1 MLCGLQGT
9 GKTTTAGKLA
19 RLLKRKMAKKVLLVA
34 GDVYRPAAIDQLN
47 TISKQVGVDFF
58 SLGDK
63 VNPVEISK
71 QAVKKAAA
79 EKYDVVIIDTAGRLQ
94 IDEKLMDELV
104 NIQSEVKPDEV
115 LLLVD
120 AMSGQEAVNVAKAF
134 NDKLKLTGM
143 IMSKL
148 DGDSRGGAALSIK
161 HLTGVPIKY
170 IGVGEKLEDLEVFHP
185 DRMADRI
192 LGMGDVVS
200 LVEKVSEEIDE
211 KEAKKTVNK
220 MMSGNFTLNDMLSQ
234 LEQVKKF
241 ANSKFLKLIP
251 GMSQYA
257 NQLDTE
263 KMEKRIKV
271 MKAII
276 DSMTLEEREHPEILK
291 NSRKM
296 RIASGSGTSN
306 QEINQVLKQFEMM
319 KQQMKDLPNMMKSG
333 KMQSMMNNLNNLK
346 KDVDWIIVSG
356 GYGVISSNTLISP
369 YDDDMMKITR
379 KNMKSLKSFLRFTED
394 TGEIVKQGY
403 DEIIFCVSDRW
414 LCNIDLD
421 YVREC
426 SPNSRFILFP
436 AKGFKGS
443 IPNNSVEIYPTL
455 NDCSRLK
462 SIIIWIKEKITA
474 DYLNSGK
481 GICEYLD
488 QIEVK
493 YKIRLV

>member
-1 MLCGLQGT
+1 MAFESLTDRLTAIIKKVRGQSYLTEENMADMLKEIRTALLEADVNFKVVKEFVNSVKEKAIGEKVLTKVSPGQMIVKIVHDEIVELLGADQCGLNFAPQGRPTVIMLCGLQGT

-71 QAVKKAAA
+71 QAVKKAVA

-346 KDVDWIIVSG
+346 K
-356 GYGVISSNTLISP
+356 
-369 YDDDMMKITR
+369 
-379 KNMKSLKSFLRFTED
+379 
-394 TGEIVKQGY
+394 
-403 DEIIFCVSDRW
+403 
-414 LCNIDLD
+414 
-421 YVREC
+421 
-426 SPNSRFILFP
+426 
-436 AKGFKGS
+436 
-443 IPNNSVEIYPTL
+443 
-455 NDCSRLK
+455 
-462 SIIIWIKEKITA
+462 
-474 DYLNSGK
+474 
-481 GICEYLD
+481 
-488 QIEVK
+488 
-493 YKIRLV
+493 

>member
-1 MLCGLQGT
+1 MAFESLTDRLTAIIKKVRGQSYLTEENMADMLKEIRTALLEADVNFKVVKEFVNSVKEKAIGEKVLTKVSPGQMIVKIVHDEIVELLGADQCGLNFAPQGRPTVIMLCGLQGT

-346 KDVDWIIVSG
+346 K
-356 GYGVISSNTLISP
+356 
-369 YDDDMMKITR
+369 
-379 KNMKSLKSFLRFTED
+379 
-394 TGEIVKQGY
+394 
-403 DEIIFCVSDRW
+403 
-414 LCNIDLD
+414 
-421 YVREC
+421 
-426 SPNSRFILFP
+426 
-436 AKGFKGS
+436 
-443 IPNNSVEIYPTL
+443 
-455 NDCSRLK
+455 
-462 SIIIWIKEKITA
+462 
-474 DYLNSGK
+474 
-481 GICEYLD
+481 
-488 QIEVK
+488 
-493 YKIRLV
+493 